1 MTGLPDWVSTRAYD
15 AAWSGEYRPERPLKA
30 ATPEDVA
37 NLAAVREASAKFLV
51 ELTRHPWKFDSTETV
66 SWLDHV
72 AEHRAIDAAIEAAL
86 AEARRSLE
94 AAL

>member
-1 MTGLPDWVSTRAYD
+1 MPYPDNFSSRRYD
-15 AAWSGEYRPERPLKA
+15 ETVGGTWFPEPPLIA

-37 NLAAVREASAKFLV
+37 NLAAVREASAVFLAA
-51 ELTRHPWKFDSTETV
+51 LRRNPWTFDSTETV

-72 AEHRAIDAAIEAAL
+72 AEHAAIDAALEAAL
-86 AEARRSLE
+86 AEARDSLE

>member
-1 MTGLPDWVSTRAYD
+1 MTGLPDWVPTRAYD
-15 AAWSGEYRPERPLKA
+15 AAWGGNCRPEPPLNA

-37 NLAAVREASAKFLV
+37 NLAAVREASARFLV
-51 ELTRHPWKFDSTETV
+51 ELTCRPWKFDSTETG
-66 SWLDHV
+66 SWPDHV
-72 AEHRAIDAAIEAAL
+72 AEHRAIDSALEAAL

>member
-1 MTGLPDWVSTRAYD
+1 MTGLPDWVPTRAYD
-15 AAWSGEYRPERPLKA
+15 AAWGGNYRPEPPLNA

-37 NLAAVREASAKFLV
+37 NLAAVREASAMFLAA
-51 ELTRHPWKFDSTETV
+51 LRRNPWKFDSTETV
-66 SWLDHV
+66 SHADHV
-72 AEHRAIDAAIEAAL
+72 AEHAAIDVALEAAL

>member
-1 MTGLPDWVSTRAYD
+1 MTGLPHWVSTRAYD
-15 AAWSGEYRPERPLKA
+15 AAWGGEYRPEPPLHA

-37 NLAAVREASAKFLV
+37 NLAAVREASARFLI

-66 SWLDHV
+66 SWRDHV

-86 AEARRSLE
+86 VQAQRSME

>member
-1 MTGLPDWVSTRAYD
+1 MTGLPDWVPTRAYD
-15 AAWSGEYRPERPLKA
+15 AAWGGNYRPEPPLIA
-30 ATPEDVA
+30 ATLEDVA
-37 NLAAVREASAKFLV
+37 NLAAVREASAVFLAA
-51 ELTRHPWKFDSTETV
+51 LRRNPWKFDSTETV

-86 AEARRSLE
+86 VQARRSLE

>member
-1 MTGLPDWVSTRAYD
+1 MPYPDNFSSRRYD
-15 AAWSGEYRPERPLKA
+15 ETVGGTWFPEPPLNA

-37 NLAAVREASAKFLV
+37 NLAAVREASARFLV
-51 ELTRHPWKFDSTETV
+51 ELTCRPWKFDSTETV

-72 AEHRAIDAAIEAAL
+72 AEHRAIDAAIGAAL

>member
-1 MTGLPDWVSTRAYD
+1 MGYPDNFSSRRYD
-15 AAWSGEYRPERPLKA
+15 ETVGGTWFPEPPLIA
-30 ATPEDVA
+30 ATLEDVA
-37 NLAAVREASAKFLV
+37 NLAAVREASARFLV

-72 AEHRAIDAAIEAAL
+72 QEHRAIDSAIEAAL
-86 AEARRSLE
+86 IQAKQSLE

>member
-1 MTGLPDWVSTRAYD
+1 MTGLPDWVPTRAYD
-15 AAWSGEYRPERPLKA
+15 AAWGGNYRPEPPLIA

-37 NLAAVREASAKFLV
+37 SLAAVREASARFLV

>member
-15 AAWSGEYRPERPLKA
+15 AAWGGDYRPEPPLHA
-30 ATPEDVA
+30 ATREDVA
-37 NLAAVREASAKFLV
+37 NLAAVREASARFLI

-72 AEHRAIDAAIEAAL
+72 AEHRAIDRALEAAL
-86 AEARRSLE
+86 VQARRSLE